1 MTSSFFPRKDADLV
15 VWATNF
21 KTKIPIYGAQLGLSP
36 AQIDDE
42 VKYCNDLIAS
52 VNDVNNQKTLLSSA
66 VDSKTVT
73 IEKQGGALRTEIGR
87 HKTAVGYTDSI
98 GKELGIVGAYV
109 AFDIANYKTKLSTEY
124 YGGFVRVK
132 FSKLGADGINLYHR
146 KKGSSTWLFL
156 ARATKSPFD
165 DHIVLEAPNQPE
177 HWEYRAF
184 GVLNDAEIGIASDIV
199 EIVYGG

>member
-1 MTSSFFPRKDADLV
+1 MSNSFFPRKDADLV

-21 KTKIPIYGAQLGLSP
+21 SEKIAVYGPQLGLSP
-36 AQIDDE
+36 EQITNE
-42 VKYCNDLIAS
+42 QKYCSDLITS
-52 VNDVNNQKTLLSSA
+52 VNAVNSQKTILSGVVEA
-66 VDSKTVT
+66 KMVT

-87 HKTAVGYTDSI
+87 HKASPNYTETI
-98 GKELGIVGAYV
+98 GKELGIVGTYV
-109 AFDIANYKTKLSTEY
+109 PFDVANYKTKLSTEL

-132 FSKLGADGINLYHR
+132 FRKLGADGINLYHR
-146 KKGSSTWLFL
+146 KKGTSNWLFL

-165 DHIVLEAPNQPE
+165 DHIVLETPNQPE

-184 GVLNDAEIGIASDIV
+184 GVLNDAEIGLASDIV